1 MKRMRALVLGAALL
15 GAFLFGT
22 FHFWSTDPALIGS
35 AQAQDNRD
43 LRPLLDR
50 LDRMERDMNQL
61 QRQVYRGGSTS
72 GAPVPAPPPD
82 AGTAVNLELRLDQ
95 LETQMRNMTGSL
107 EEANYSID
115 QLKRRLDKLVGDI
128 DQRFSQLEHPG
139 AAGAPPANPPLAAN
153 AAPAAG
159 AGANPA
165 APPSQPGNLVAP
177 GGAQTASRTPAA
189 PPPTGGTLPTGSA
202 QEQYNFA
209 FGKLREADY
218 PAAEEALRTFVQRY
232 PNDALAGNAQYWLGE
247 TYYVRKDYNNAAATF
262 AEGYRKYPQSGK
274 AADNLLKLGMSL
286 GNIGQK
292 KEACLTFNQL
302 AHDFPKASSN
312 ITERAA
318 QEKQRLAC

>member
-1 MKRMRALVLGAALL
+1 MRALALGAALL
-15 GAFLFGT
+15 GAFHLCLVGLVAIGT
-22 FHFWSTDPALIGS
+22 

-72 GAPVPAPPPD
+72 GAPVPAPSPD
-82 AGTAVNLELRLDQ
+82 SGTAVNLELRLDQ

-115 QLKRRLDKLVGDI
+115 QLKRRLDKLVADI
-128 DQRFSQLEHPG
+128 DQRFSQLERPG
-139 AAGAPPANPPLAAN
+139 AAGSPPLAAN
-153 AAPAAG
+153 AAPAQG

-165 APPSQPGNLVAP
+165 AAPSQPGNLVAP
-177 GGAQTASRTPAA
+177 PAAGSQTASRAPAA
-189 PPPTGGTLPTGSA
+189 PPQGGGTLPSGSA
-202 QEQYNFA
+202 QDQYNYA

-218 PAAEEALRTFVQRY
+218 PAAEEALRSFVQRY

-286 GNIGQK
+286 GNVGQK

-312 ITERAA
+312 ITERAT
-318 QEKQRLAC
+318 QEKQRLGC

>member
-1 MKRMRALVLGAALL
+1 
-15 GAFLFGT
+15 
-22 FHFWSTDPALIGS
+22 
-35 AQAQDNRD
+35 
-43 LRPLLDR
+43 
-50 LDRMERDMNQL
+50 
-61 QRQVYRGGSTS
+61 
-72 GAPVPAPPPD
+72 
-82 AGTAVNLELRLDQ
+82 
-95 LETQMRNMTGSL
+95 MTGSV

-115 QLKRRLDKLVGDI
+115 QLKSRLDKLVSDI

-139 AAGAPPANPPLAAN
+139 SGGAAAAPPVAAN
-153 AAPAAG
+153 TAPAPG

-165 APPSQPGNLVAP
+165 VPPSQPGNLVPP
-177 GGAQTASRTPAA
+177 GGAQTASRAPAA
-189 PPPTGGTLPTGSA
+189 SPSTGGTLPTGSA
-202 QEQYNFA
+202 QDQYNFA

-218 PAAEEALRTFVQRY
+218 PAAEQALRAFVQRY

-312 ITERAA
+312 INERAT
-318 QEKQRLAC
+318 QEKQRLGC

>member
-1 MKRMRALVLGAALL
+1 MKRMRALVLCAAVL
-15 GAFLFGT
+15 GAFSFGA
-22 FHFWSTDPALIGS
+22 FHLWPAGPALIGS

-61 QRQVYRGGSTS
+61 QRQVYRGGSAS
-72 GAPVPAPPPD
+72 GAPVPAPAPD

-95 LETQMRNMTGSL
+95 LETQMRNLTGSL

-115 QLKRRLDKLVGDI
+115 QLKSRLDKLVSDI

-139 AAGAPPANPPLAAN
+139 APGAPPPGPLAAN
-153 AAPAAG
+153 TAPAPG

-165 APPSQPGNLVAP
+165 TPPSQPGNLVAP

-189 PPPTGGTLPTGSA
+189 PPSTGGTLPTGSA
-202 QEQYNFA
+202 QEQYNYA

-218 PAAEEALRTFVQRY
+218 PAAEQALRAFVQRY

>member
-1 MKRMRALVLGAALL
+1 MKRMRAWVLGATLL
-15 GAFLFGT
+15 GAFHLC
-22 FHFWSTDPALIGS
+22 STGPALIGS
-35 AQAQDNRD
+35 VQAQDNRD

-72 GAPVPAPPPD
+72 GAPVPAPSPD
-82 AGTAVNLELRLDQ
+82 SGTAVNLELRLDQ
-95 LETQMRNMTGSL
+95 LETQTRTMTGSL

-115 QLKRRLDKLVGDI
+115 QLKRRLDKLVSDI
-128 DQRFSQLEHPG
+128 DQRFTQLEHPG
-139 AAGAPPANPPLAAN
+139 APVP
-153 AAPAAG
+153 G

-177 GGAQTASRTPAA
+177 GGGSQTASRTPAA
-189 PPPTGGTLPTGSA
+189 PPQTGGTLPTGSA
-202 QEQYNFA
+202 QEQYNYA

-218 PAAEEALRTFVQRY
+218 PAAEEALRSFVQRY

-262 AEGYRKYPQSGK
+262 ADGYRKYPQSGK

-302 AHDFPKASSN
+302 AHDFPKASTN
-312 ITERAA
+312 ISERAA
-318 QEKQRLAC
+318 QEKQRLGC